1 MGFVKDTVESLT
13 GKSGAEAAQ
22 QSAAIQQRAT
32 ERGISEIEAARE
44 LGLGFLEPFGEVG
57 RAAIPQAGFLTDPQ
71 AQFEFLQ
78 QNPLFQSALEQANV
92 GTKGIAAARGR
103 LSAGDT
109 LQQLSQNV
117 LLAASPLISQ
127 QKQSI
132 QDLLGFGGDIAT
144 RQAATATGAAP
155 SIAELITSGGAAE
168 AAGVVGAEQAR
179 GKGIENII
187 GIGGTGGI
195 FSDERLKENIKKINV
210 ENGHNIY
217 SWKWNDLA
225 KRLFGLVGSS
235 FGVLAQ
241 EVQKTNPE
249 AISEDTG
256 FLKVNYSLIGVN
268 HGR

>member
-1 MGFVKDTVESLT
+1 MGFVKDTFESLT
-13 GKSGAEAAQ
+13 GKAGAEAAKE
-22 QSAAIQQRAT
+22 SAAIQQRAT

-44 LGLGFLEPFGEVG
+44 LGLGFLEPFGQVG
-57 RAAIPQAGFLTDPQ
+57 QQAVEQAGFLTDPQ

-117 LLAASPLISQ
+117 LLAASPLIGQ

-155 SIAELITSGGAAE
+155 SIAELITSGGAAG

-187 GIGGTGGI
+187 GLGGLL
-195 FSDERLKENIKKINV
+195 SDERLKENIKKIDV

-225 KRLFGLVGSS
+225 KRLFGLAGNS

-249 AISEDTG
+249 AIAEDRG
-256 FLKVNYSLIGVN
+256 FLKVNYDLIGVN